1 MPKITDCGGH
11 PELSAFLVIAWYTIL
26 DKRMLKLSGLVRTIV
41 AEATIY
47 FIAMVAIQIYV
58 QLSLNLMEVC
68 PPLFSCSTS

>member
-1 MPKITDCGGH
+1 MPKIADCGGH
-11 PELSAFLVIAWYTIL
+11 LELSAFLVIVWYTIL